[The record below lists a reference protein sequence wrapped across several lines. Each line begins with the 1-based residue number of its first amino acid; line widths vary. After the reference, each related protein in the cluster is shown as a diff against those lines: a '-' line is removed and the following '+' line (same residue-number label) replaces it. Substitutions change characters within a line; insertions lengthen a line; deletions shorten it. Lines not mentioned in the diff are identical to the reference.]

1 MEKHIS
7 YGLKITFLVHAIFG
21 LLTGLVF
28 LLYPQAWNALGAK
41 IQEPEIYRVVGAAIL
56 GFAASSWWA
65 YKEAAWEKVKIIV
78 KMEIFWTA
86 LGALVILFGLLF
98 AGLPAIEWV
107 FAIVLAGFA
116 VAFYYFFKKY

>member
-1 MEKHIS
+1 MEKHFS
-7 YGLKITFLVHAIFG
+7 SGLKTTFLVHAIFG
-21 LLTGLVF
+21 LITGLVF
-28 LLYPQAWNALGAK
+28 LLIPQAWNALGANV
-41 IQEPEIYRVVGAAIL
+41 QEPEIYRVVGAAIL

-65 YKEAAWEKVKIIV
+65 YKETAWEKVKIIV

-98 AGLPAIEWV
+98 AGLPAIEWL

-116 VAFYYFFKKY
+116 VAFYYFFKIC